1 MNVRIEGMRKV
12 RCGDMEIVAPL
23 WKRMEPPDCVG
34 QHVRHFRTHRNVF
47 VRELGPEKMAVYCP
61 DKNTTE
67 YRWKTAFYKVPGSH
81 ISVTS
86 CTVNGEVQL
95 RATTEEN
102 GLTTTEDA
110 YYCEEQDGSG
120 FIWCTS
126 WKLAGFGGP
135 RFWKKRHEDDGHIFE
150 V

>member
-1 MNVRIEGMRKV
+1 MR
-12 RCGDMEIVAPL
+12 
-23 WKRMEPPDCVG
+23 PPDCVG

-47 VRELGPEKMAVYCP
+47 VRELGTEKMAVYCP

-67 YRWKTAFYKVPGSH
+67 HRWKTAFYKVPGSH

-86 CTVNGEVQL
+86 VTVDGEVQL

-102 GLTTTEDA
+102 GLATTEDA
-110 YYCEEQDGSG
+110 YYCQEEDGSG

-135 RFWKKRHEDDGHIFE
+135 RFWKKGRGDDGNILE